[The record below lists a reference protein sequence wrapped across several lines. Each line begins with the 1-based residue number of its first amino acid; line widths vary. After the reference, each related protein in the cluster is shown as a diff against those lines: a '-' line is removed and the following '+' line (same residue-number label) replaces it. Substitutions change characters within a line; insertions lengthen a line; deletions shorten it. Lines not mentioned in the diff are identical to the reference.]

1 MNDYARLMKPWHEQ
15 MEAEWAAMCAAQVDS
30 SADIIQETE
39 LIDAHVSATV
49 ALRQELLGRIHAQS
63 PKFFEQLIIDVML
76 EMGYGGQRH
85 AFANGHRLGRCG
97 DGGIDGV
104 IEQDELGLDLIYL
117 QAKRYK
123 LNTRVPL
130 SDVRDFAGSLDAH
143 HATKGVFMATSKFT
157 KAAHDFVSMV
167 PRRIILVDGMKLAE
181 LMVRHNIGVRI
192 QESYQFKR
200 VDCDYFSPTAFKMR
214 AAESSSAEAQPR
226 R

>member
-1 MNDYARLMKPWHEQ
+1 MNDYAGLMKPWHEQ
-15 MEAEWAAMCAAQVDS
+15 MEAEWASMCAAQVDS
-30 SADIIQETE
+30 SADESEEAE
-39 LIDAHVSATV
+39 LVDAHFTSTV

-63 PKFFEQLIIDVML
+63 AKFFEQLIIDVML
-76 EMGYGGQRH
+76 AMGYGGRRRD
-85 AFANGHRLGRCG
+85 FAHRLGRKG

-143 HATKGVFMATSKFT
+143 HATKGVFVATGKFT
-157 KAAHDFVSMV
+157 KAAGEFVGMV
-167 PRRIILVDGMKLAE
+167 PRRIVLIDGMKLAE

-200 VDCDYFSPTAFKMR
+200 LDGDYFSPEAFKMR
-214 AAESSSAEAQPR
+214 MAETSSADTQPR